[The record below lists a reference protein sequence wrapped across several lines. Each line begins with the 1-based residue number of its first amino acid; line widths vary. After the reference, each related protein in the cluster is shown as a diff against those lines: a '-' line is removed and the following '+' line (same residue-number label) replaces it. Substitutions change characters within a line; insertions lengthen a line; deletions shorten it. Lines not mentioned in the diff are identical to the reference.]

1 MNISTYLGFHEK
13 DLNGES
19 SFPEEIIKP
28 KKSRSSPSKIRQNRE
43 RAAAFREKKRQET
56 QISGCC
62 QFGSI
67 DSSADILQID
77 TKSENADESTSVNYD
92 DSDTISSNVK
102 DIGASDNLICELS
115 EDQIIQQRL

>member
-13 DLNGES
+13 DLNGEA
-19 SFPEEIIKP
+19 SFSEEIVKP
-28 KKSRSSPSKIRQNRE
+28 KKSRLSQSKICQNKE

-56 QISGCC
+56 QVNGCR

-67 DSSADILQID
+67 DSSADILQTD
-77 TKSENADESTSVNYD
+77 TKSENAD

-102 DIGASDNLICELS
+102 DKGASRAH
-115 EDQIIQQRL
+115 QPQPQKR

>member
-1 MNISTYLGFHEK
+1 M
-13 DLNGES
+13 
-19 SFPEEIIKP
+19 
-28 KKSRSSPSKIRQNRE
+28 
-43 RAAAFREKKRQET
+43 
-56 QISGCC
+56 
-62 QFGSI
+62 

-115 EDQIIQQRL
+115 EDKIIQQRL